1 MNVQS
6 IRQEATS
13 ILQRDGISIQYA
25 HALLDNEIV
34 KAGKLPIDDY
44 LPNAE
49 TIAAH
54 EDHLAGRGL
63 TEYNS
68 VDELF
73 ADMNS

>member
-1 MNVQS
+1 MNAQT
-6 IRQEATS
+6 IRQEATH
-13 ILQRDGISIQYA
+13 ILQRDGVSMQYA

-34 KAGKLPIDDY
+34 KADKLPIDDY

-63 TEYNS
+63 TRCKT
-68 VDELF
+68 VDEMLKSII
-73 ADMNS
+73 D